1 MKDYVYKYIDEI
13 DKKLE
18 KKEITKEDIEEHLIK
33 IQFFQHER
41 LIHLLVTLFYA
52 IYTIAFGVLMCLSWL
67 FGIIF
72 MILMIVLL
80 FYIVH
85 YFRLENKT
93 QYMYVQYDR
102 MKEYDRSRKH

>member
-52 IYTIAFGVLMCLSWL
+52 IYTIIFGVLMCISWL
-67 FGIIF
+67 FLIVF
-72 MILMIVLL
+72 LILMIVLL